1 MEGAK
6 GEVTFTFEKRQ
17 EVKVR
22 KDDLANSSV
31 LHRMVKR
38 RFFGGEGWA
47 NTFAWRPPKNI
58 SLSVG
63 VGSSKRPHRES
74 AKARHLPPSIEQ
86 QLPHRRGRFPE
97 GM

>member
-63 VGSSKRPHRES
+63 VGSSKCKRES
-74 AKARHLPPSIEQ
+74 DGTIRNKRIKKYFLPLRSGSDCM
-86 QLPHRRGRFPE
+86 L
-97 GM
+97 